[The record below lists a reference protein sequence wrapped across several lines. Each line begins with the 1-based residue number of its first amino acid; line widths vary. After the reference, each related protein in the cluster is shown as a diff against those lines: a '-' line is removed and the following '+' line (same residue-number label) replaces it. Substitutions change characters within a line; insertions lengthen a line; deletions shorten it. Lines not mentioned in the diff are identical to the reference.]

1 MIEVK
6 NINPINKGS
15 LVATCDVHIKPWKLT
30 LIDIKIF
37 EKGAN
42 RWITLP
48 SKEYVNEMGEKKY
61 TELLAFDNDIIRSR
75 FRSEILSAVDKF
87 MATNPDMKPEPIIK
101 DEELPF

>member
-61 TELLAFDNDIIRSR
+61 TELLAFDNDVIRSR
-75 FRSEILSAVDKF
+75 FRGEILAAVDKF